1 MVLRRDPV
9 ALPVGLLIRVPSGRS
24 PRTCIWIGLVLVLF
38 AWIAVP
44 MRIVD
49 ASPGAT
55 CQDWKTVPIADVPGG
70 YLTGVTA
77 LSATD
82 AWAVSNFED
91 SRRPRTLHWDG
102 RIWKQ
107 VPNPAPSGDLIS

>member
-1 MVLRRDPV
+1 
-9 ALPVGLLIRVPSGRS
+9 
-24 PRTCIWIGLVLVLF
+24 
-38 AWIAVP
+38 
-44 MRIVD
+44 
-49 ASPGAT
+49 
-55 CQDWKTVPIADVPGG
+55 VPIADVPGG

-107 VPNPAPSGDLIS
+107 VPNPAPSGDLISIDAISSDDVWAAGTASKLVTEHWDGSSWTRFGAPSPGNADTFYSVSGSSA